1 MDDAKSYA
9 GCTATVILVTRTEII
24 CANSGDSRTVLARAG
39 RAKDMSE
46 DHKPDNP
53 GELARITRSGGFVE
67 DGRVNG
73 MLALSRAL
81 GDFEYKNNAMMSLKD
96 QAVSAFPDV
105 RIEPIDSSTQY
116 VLLACDGI
124 WDVKSSQEAI
134 TFMMDKLYKGNFTP
148 RQKSL
153 NDMEKSM
160 ALLLDDC
167 CASDLASSQG
177 LGCDNMTAIIVE
189 INNKPKE

>member
-1 MDDAKSYA
+1 MAAPDGGMDDAKSYA

-81 GDFEYKNNAMMSLKD
+81 GDFEYKNNAMMNSKD

-105 RIEPIDSSTQY
+105 RIEPIDAST
-116 VLLACDGI
+116 
-124 WDVKSSQEAI
+124 
-134 TFMMDKLYKGNFTP
+134 
-148 RQKSL
+148 
-153 NDMEKSM
+153 
-160 ALLLDDC
+160 
-167 CASDLASSQG
+167 
-177 LGCDNMTAIIVE
+177 
-189 INNKPKE
+189 